1 MNNVTIMGR
10 LGSEPVVRNTNGST
24 VARLSLGVTTNSEK
38 NSDKSTEWIDVY
50 LRDSLALI
58 AQQYYHTGDKI
69 YIYGHLVTGSM
80 KDRDGNVR
88 YATQIIADE
97 SSKVKTARR
106 NLNADESEE

>member
-24 VARLSLGVTTNSEK
+24 VARLSLGVTINSEK

-69 YIYGHLVTGSM
+69 YLVYCHSIILFYYFSLSSALRFLLAVFTLLLSS
-80 KDRDGNVR
+80 
-88 YATQIIADE
+88 ATICVA
-97 SSKVKTARR
+97 
-106 NLNADESEE
+106 